1 MWDAMNKPMKSFLR
15 GLKVSQKFSI
25 FAGQRFSAQ
34 ENAVFSR
41 SCSSSVCKNVSEN
54 ETFTVSYLTNSC
66 GLSSNDAISVSN
78 KLHLKSPE
86 KPDAVLELLE
96 EYGFTK
102 AYISKLIIK
111 WPNVLLTKSP
121 NQTLLP
127 KLEFFQ
133 SIGVPRPVLAH
144 KLSIYPFILWRSLK
158 GSIIPSYNYL
168 KTLLGSDE
176 RVVTVFLRAPMAFER
191 RWTCTEMN
199 IFSILREQGVP
210 ESCIVSLV
218 TYQPSLLVIPNEKL
232 ITYVDKAVEM
242 GFDMSKTVFICA
254 VRVFFNMSESTLE
267 HKRDVFRKYGFSE
280 SDINAAFLRYP
291 YCMSVSEKK
300 ISANMEFLLNEFGCK
315 PVDVAQY
322 PVLLTYHLEKRI
334 KPRFLIARVLDEK
347 GLKKMNSAAT
357 LLKASEEMFV
367 KSYIVKYEKD
377 VPELMDIYLGKV
389 ETHLK

>member
-1 MWDAMNKPMKSFLR
+1 MFAILCRR
-15 GLKVSQKFSI
+15 GLKVSQKFNI

-54 ETFTVSYLTNSC
+54 KTFTVSYLTNSR

-86 KPDAVLELLE
+86 KPDAVLELLK

-127 KLEFFQ
+127 KLQFFQ

-158 GSIIPSYNYL
+158 DSIVPSYNYL
-168 KTLLGSDE
+168 KTLLGSDK

-191 RWTCTEMN
+191 RWTDDMN
-199 IFSILREQGVP
+199 IFSIMRERGVP
-210 ESCIVSLV
+210 ESLIVSLV

-242 GFDMSKTVFICA
+242 GFDMSKTVFICV

-315 PVDVAQY
+315 PVDVAQ
-322 PVLLTYHLEKRI
+322 
-334 KPRFLIARVLDEK
+334 
-347 GLKKMNSAAT
+347 
-357 LLKASEEMFV
+357 
-367 KSYIVKYEKD
+367 
-377 VPELMDIYLGKV
+377 
-389 ETHLK
+389 

>member
-1 MWDAMNKPMKSFLR
+1 MFAILCRR

-54 ETFTVSYLTNSC
+54 ETFTVSYLIDSC
-66 GLSSNDAISVSN
+66 GMSSNDAISVSN

-86 KPDAVLELLE
+86 KPDAVLELLK

-102 AYISKLIIK
+102 AYISKLVIK

-191 RWTCTEMN
+191 RWTDDMN
-199 IFSILREQGVP
+199 IFSIMRERGVP
-210 ESCIVSLV
+210 ESLIVSLV

-232 ITYVDKAVEM
+232 ITYVDKA
-242 GFDMSKTVFICA
+242 C
-254 VRVFFNMSESTLE
+254 FFNMSESTLE

-315 PVDVAQY
+315 PVDVARY

-334 KPRFLIARVLDEK
+334 KPRCLVARVLDEK
-347 GLKKMNSAAT
+347 GMKKMNSAST

-367 KSYIVKYEKD
+367 KSYIVKFEKD

-389 ETHLK
+389 ETHLKWGSVEKF